1 MHTADRSVH
10 KREQK
15 QVKGYNFIIFSSSP
29 NKPGKYLNFQP
40 YEKPSNIHINAKYL
54 IPQKKF

>member
-10 KREQK
+10 TREQK

-29 NKPGKYLNFQP
+29 NKPGKYLNFQS
-40 YEKPSNIHINAKYL
+40 YEKPSSIHINAKYL
-54 IPQKKF
+54 ILQKKF